1 VKAVLSWRTGIEPVR
16 RLRKTECERSRRRI
30 FDLEQR
36 ALAPPKIE
44 QLSEREIMTVSRSQP
59 EARNRAALA

>member
-1 VKAVLSWRTGIEPVR
+1 
-16 RLRKTECERSRRRI
+16 LRKTECERSRRRI

-44 QLSEREIMTVSRSQP
+44 QLSEREVMTVSRSQP